1 MSMRCLSYTALLLV
15 ACAVGCKK
23 APAPAVSPAPAV
35 TEGTPAREAET
46 KDFAARVEAAA
57 EAKDRAK
64 LNTLLSL
71 EDLAVRSVSDV
82 QVRTVPRVMA
92 AAPGDG
98 GGGYE
103 TRLWEKVTCDFLGG
117 RLQNPGDPVELQD
130 EISQLSEAVAQLG
143 KQVQKLGRSAER

>member
-1 MSMRCLSYTALLLV
+1 MRER
-15 ACAVGCKK
+15 KK
-23 APAPAVSPAPAV
+23 PYRPKKGEKEVVISFAVSVEEEASNEDIA
-35 TEGTPAREAET
+35 TRLEGAIT
-46 KDFAARVEAAA
+46 
-57 EAKDRAK
+57 
-64 LNTLLSL
+64 SL
-71 EDLAVRSVSDV
+71 GENVRSVSDV

-143 KQVQKLGRSAER
+143 KQVQKLGRSADR